1 MQFNGKQLTAMTKF
15 GIAMIQADGKVDDNE
30 LKFLAHEIASFGLD
44 ENEFRTLIDLAEQM
58 SFEEA
63 LSVVK
68 DFDDEQK
75 TEASAFLGTMIA
87 VDGDADE
94 TELKLWSLVSH
105 LCGFPTMSIGEAI
118 KIMPG

>member
-58 SFEEA
+58 SVEEA
-63 LSVVK
+63 LSVVNE
-68 DFDDEQK
+68 FDDEQK
-75 TEASAFLGTMIA
+75 TEASAFLGAMIA
-87 VDGDADE
+87 ADGEVDEA
-94 TELKLWSLVSH
+94 ELKLWSLVSH

-118 KIMPG
+118 KIMQG